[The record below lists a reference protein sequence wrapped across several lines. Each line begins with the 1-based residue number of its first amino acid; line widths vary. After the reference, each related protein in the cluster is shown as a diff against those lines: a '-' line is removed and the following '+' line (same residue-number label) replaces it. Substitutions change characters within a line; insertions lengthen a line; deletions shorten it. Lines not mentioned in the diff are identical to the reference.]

1 MDREKLNEYG
11 QTALLM
17 LGEIKSGTFPNTCVI
32 EGRDTE
38 ARKKTAL
45 LMAASLFCSCPDVAE
60 RPCTECSECQKALAC
75 HHPDLRLLSPFAD
88 KITVDDVRS
97 VRSDAFATPFE
108 AECKVYIFEEAQEL
122 NVQSQNALL
131 KILEEPPKNVYF
143 MLLAPSSKALLP
155 TVRSRCASFGL
166 GEMSQSELM
175 KSVSAL
181 MPGES
186 GETRERVCAAL
197 LFLEGTELSA
207 ENVQRIKKALDV
219 CDGFFA
225 SGSFDYS
232 VFPKKREDD
241 GILRTVLRLAAVC
254 ASRLSQEKKGVRT
267 DARQK
272 LLSDSAANAA
282 LQRLTLRRTL
292 ELYELFSRICD
303 MLLANAN
310 LNVLAAYMRSEL

>member
-1 MDREKLNEYG
+1 MDREKINEYG

-45 LMAASLFCSCPDVAE
+45 LMAAALFCTCPDTAA
-60 RPCTECSECQKALAC
+60 RPCTGCEECEKALAC
-75 HHPDLRLLSPFAD
+75 RHPDLRLLSPFTD

-143 MLLAPSSKALLP
+143 MLLTPSAQGLLP

-166 GEMSQSELM
+166 GEMSRSERM
-175 KSVSAL
+175 KSLSAL

-207 ENVQRIKKALDV
+207 ENTQIIKNALGV

-225 SGSFDYS
+225 DGSFDYS

-241 GILRTVLRLAAVC
+241 GTLRTALRLAAVC
-254 ASRLSQEKKGVRT
+254 ASQLAQEKKGVRP
-267 DARQK
+267 DPQQM
-272 LLSDSAANAA
+272 LLSERASSAAM
-282 LQRLTLRRTL
+282 QRLTLRRTL
-292 ELYELFSRICD
+292 ELYGLFSRSCD